1 MSRYQ
6 DPCRFS
12 NMCLVFK
19 FFEKLLFVKVSTMQK
34 FFNDDY
40 VSSATIARQ
49 LKAISLKT
57 SSHSDQICRKNGAK
71 TKVPKNIQKCTKNSY
86 ANTFVPSNL
95 SIHSQI
101 MFSFNREKINLS
113 YFCGL
118 NFSFLRYKF
127 IKLCPKSFWQGPKKR
142 SVLWLSPYI
151 NSYDQKSI
159 HITFFKPEL

>member
-1 MSRYQ
+1 MS
-6 DPCRFS
+6 
-12 NMCLVFK
+12 LVFK

-34 FFNDDY
+34 LFNDY
-40 VSSATIARQ
+40 VSSTTIARQ
-49 LKAISLKT
+49 LKASSLET
-57 SSHSDQICRKNGAK
+57 SSHSDHICRKNGAK

-86 ANTFVPSNL
+86 ANTFVSSNL
-95 SIHSQI
+95 SIHFQI

-118 NFSFLRYKF
+118 NFSKF

-159 HITFFKPEL
+159 HITFFKA

>member
-1 MSRYQ
+1 MSCFQ
-6 DPCRFS
+6 
-12 NMCLVFK
+12 VFW
-19 FFEKLLFVKVSTMQK
+19 KVAFCESVSYAKILQ
-34 FFNDDY
+34 DY
-40 VSSATIARQ
+40 VSSTTIARQ
-49 LKAISLKT
+49 LKASSLKT

-86 ANTFVPSNL
+86 ANTFVPSNP
-95 SIHSQI
+95 SIHFQI

-113 YFCGL
+113 YSCGL
-118 NFSFLRYKF
+118 NFSFLRYKV

-159 HITFFKPEL
+159 HITFSKPEL